1 MNFLKACRTAEKE
14 ILFEFV
20 LSMEQSLGEHA
31 LKVCRINNQKSSF
44 TEGMEAKFTLPV
56 LPEKFQFKKLKS
68 QLARSHRAWA

>member
-1 MNFLKACRTAEKE
+1 
-14 ILFEFV
+14 
-20 LSMEQSLGEHA
+20 MEQSLGEHA